1 MLTHLEREKDQQKSQ
16 VNSSIHT
23 LVSSCAMEWTWLLEL
38 GKKGHGENISERQRF
53 SVMTAVG
60 EAGGSGADGAR
71 NLWL

>member
-1 MLTHLEREKDQQKSQ
+1 MG
-16 VNSSIHT
+16 
-23 LVSSCAMEWTWLLEL
+23 WTWLLEL
-38 GKKGHGENISERQRF
+38 GKKEHGENIHERQGF